1 MSVTADFQAQ
11 FEALVTGLTEGET
24 AFVRSEIESATVAF
38 LNNVFTS
45 LAAMISAM
53 SKEAEVIG
61 YAPNAFGYEGTSKRI
76 TSRWQI
82 RKNIGLGKK
91 PLTQEPMLF
100 RGLSEKKGKTSL
112 VQLLRRLGSNNDV
125 GAKLY
130 TGLGGLSLSPVIKG
144 KGALRPGLRV
154 SGWNGKPYNPRTKEY
169 VAWKDAVIPAVNH
182 YLRQGAIQPTQ
193 GVKIVGNGRVTVEG
207 VRGHVSTQRALAQGL
222 VTAGINISY
231 LAKLNSFLGAKSDFD
246 ELADILETLGLID
259 QKERNKI
266 GHLHKYKHAIL
277 LPYFGALLSSTGK
290 NSLTAYLQREGVL

>member
-1 MSVTADFQAQ
+1 VSVTADFQAQ

-130 TGLGGLSLSPVIKG
+130 TGLGGLSLSPVATG
-144 KGALRPGLRV
+144 SSALKPGLKF
-154 SGWNGKPYNPRTKEY
+154 SKWAGKAYNPRTREY

-182 YLRQGAIQPTQ
+182 YLRQGAVRTNTGARLGP
-193 GVKIVGNGRVTVEG
+193 NSRVSVEG
-207 VRGHVSTQRALAQGL
+207 RRGQISVQRALVEGL
-222 VTAGINISY
+222 ASAGINVSF
-231 LAKLNSFLGAKSDFD
+231 LSKLNSFLGAKSDFD